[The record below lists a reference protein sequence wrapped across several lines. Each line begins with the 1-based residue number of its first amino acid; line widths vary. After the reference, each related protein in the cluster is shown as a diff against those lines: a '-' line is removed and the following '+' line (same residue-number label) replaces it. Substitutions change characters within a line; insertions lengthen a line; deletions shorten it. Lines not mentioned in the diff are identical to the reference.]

1 MTEEERIEEE
11 RVQADIER
19 FDSISKDMPDDGDV
33 VEQIPIFSSSDMQS
47 VIEDGKKKP
56 PIRRLW
62 GDFWWENELVF
73 LFADSGIGK
82 SILATQ
88 IACEIARG
96 ESECMEVEMPPQK
109 VLYFDFELSD
119 RQIARRYANA
129 DFPKSF
135 IRSTKSEDIDS
146 ETFSMN
152 MIDGI
157 REELENTGAGIMILD
172 NLSYLSTQTAEAEY
186 AGMIMDGLTRLKR
199 EKNISI
205 MVIAHTPKI
214 EEWKPLSKTNM
225 AGSKILSNFADG
237 VFAIG
242 RTKTGGRYM
251 KLLKTRMVSEP
262 DEKSLLPYFNI
273 VSEPYLRFDKVGE
286 DTERKLLMGKPAKEF
301 FASIWNRKETDP
313 IPLNELVKLIV
324 SKDSTKNTDKAKES
338 NARKRIERGIKYGT
352 LTKDEMKNIYLKPE
366 S

>member
-1 MTEEERIEEE
+1 MTEEKQI
-11 RVQADIER
+11 Q
-19 FDSISKDMPDDGDV
+19 DSIELLEQNALPIPDDGDM
-33 VEQIPIFSSSDMQS
+33 VEQIPLFSSSDMQS

-56 PIRRLW
+56 PIHRLW

-73 LFADSGIGK
+73 LFADNGIGK

-88 IACEIARG
+88 IAYDIAKG
-96 ESECMEVEMPPQK
+96 KSECSEVEMPPQA

-119 RQIARRYANA
+119 RQLARRYKNA
-129 DFPKSF
+129 KFPKNLVRCT
-135 IRSTKSEDIDS
+135 ISEEVDS
-146 ETFSMN
+146 EEFSMN
-152 MIDGI
+152 VIDGI
-157 REELENTGAGIMILD
+157 RSKLLDTGAKVMILD

-186 AGMIMDGLTRLKR
+186 AGVIMDGLTRLKR
-199 EKNISI
+199 ELNISI

-242 RTKTGGRYM
+242 RTRNGGRYL

-273 VSEPYLRFDKVGE
+273 ISEPYLHFE
-286 DTERKLLMGKPAKEF
+286 KLVMK
-301 FASIWNRKETDP
+301 
-313 IPLNELVKLIV
+313 
-324 SKDSTKNTDKAKES
+324 
-338 NARKRIERGIKYGT
+338 RKR
-352 LTKDEMKNIYLKPE
+352 NYLWGNLQKIFLHFYLG
-366 S
+366 

>member
-1 MTEEERIEEE
+1 MTEEELI
-11 RVQADIER
+11 QANIDKFEN
-19 FDSISKDMPDDGDV
+19 DAPPLPDDGDM
-33 VEQIPIFSSSDMQS
+33 VEQIPLFSSSDMQS

-56 PIRRLW
+56 PIHRLW

-88 IACEIARG
+88 IAYEIAKG
-96 ESECMEVEMPPQK
+96 ESECADVELNPQT

-119 RQIARRYANA
+119 RQLARRYQNAN
-129 DFPKSF
+129 FPKSL
-135 IRSTKSEDIDS
+135 IRCTISDDVDSED
-146 ETFSMN
+146 FSMN
-152 MIDGI
+152 VIEGI
-157 REELENTGAGIMILD
+157 RDKLLGTKAKVMILD

-186 AGMIMDGLTRLKR
+186 AGVIMDGLTRLKR
-199 EKNISI
+199 ELNISI

-242 RTKTGGRYM
+242 RTKTGGRYL

-273 VSEPYLRFDKVGE
+273 VAEPYLHFEKVGDE
-286 DTERKLLMGKPAKEF
+286 TERKLLMGKPAKEF
-301 FASIWNRKETDP
+301 FSSIWDRAVAEP

-324 SKDSTKNTDKAKES
+324 SKDNSKNSVKSKDG
-338 NARKRIERGIKYGT
+338 NARKRIDRGIKYGT
-352 LTKDEMKNIYLKPE
+352 LRKDELKNIYLKADN
-366 S
+366 

>member
-1 MTEEERIEEE
+1 
-11 RVQADIER
+11 
-19 FDSISKDMPDDGDV
+19 
-33 VEQIPIFSSSDMQS
+33 MQS

-56 PIRRLW
+56 PIHRLW

-88 IACEIARG
+88 IAYEIANG
-96 ESECMEVEMPPQK
+96 ESECVDIETEPQK

-119 RQIARRYANA
+119 RQLARRYANA
-129 DFPKSF
+129 DFPDKF
-135 IRSTKSEDIDS
+135 IRGSISDDISQD
-146 ETFSMN
+146 ELSMG
-152 MIDGI
+152 MLEGI
-157 REELENTGAGIMILD
+157 CDKLIETGAKVMILD

-186 AGMIMDGLTRLKR
+186 AGAIMDGLTRIKR
-199 EKNISI
+199 DMGISV

-242 RTKTGGRYM
+242 RTKSGGRYL

-273 VSEPYLRFDKVGE
+273 VAEPYLHFEKVGDE
-286 DTERKLLMGKPAKEF
+286 TEKKLLMGKPAKDF
-301 FASIWNRKETDP
+301 FSAIWDRGTSEP
-313 IPLNELVKLIV
+313 IPLLELVKLIV
-324 SKDSTKNTDKAKES
+324 SKDNSKNSAKS
-338 NARKRIERGIKYGT
+338 KDGNARKRIDRAIKYGA
-352 LTKDEMKNIYLKPE
+352 LEKDELKNIYLKTE
-366 S
+366 D

>member
-1 MTEEERIEEE
+1 MTEEGQI
-11 RVQADIER
+11 QADIER
-19 FDSISKDMPDDGDV
+19 YENSTTSIPDDGDI
-33 VEQIPIFSSSDMQS
+33 VEQANVFSSSTMQS

-56 PIRRLW
+56 PIHRLW

-88 IACEIARG
+88 IAYEICKG
-96 ESECMEVEMPPQK
+96 KSEYVEVETEPQK

-119 RQIARRYANA
+119 RQLARRYANA
-129 DFPKSF
+129 NFPDTF
-135 IRSTKSEDIDS
+135 IRSAISEEISQD
-146 ETFSMN
+146 ELSMG

-157 REELENTGAGIMILD
+157 RDKLLDTGAKVMILD

-186 AGMIMDGLTRLKR
+186 AGAIMDGLTRIKR
-199 EKNISI
+199 EMGISI

-214 EEWKPLSKTNM
+214 EENKPLSKTNM

-242 RTKTGGRYM
+242 RTKSGVRYL

-273 VSEPYLRFDKVGE
+273 MADPYLHFDKVGE
-286 DTERKLLMGKPAKEF
+286 ETERKLLMGKPAKDF
-301 FASIWNRKETDP
+301 FGALWDREHSEP
-313 IPLNELVKLIV
+313 IPLLELVKLIV
-324 SKDSTKNTDKAKES
+324 SNDKTKNSVKAKDG
-338 NARKRIERGIKYGT
+338 NARKRIDRAIKFGA
-352 LTKDEMKNIYLKPE
+352 LRKDDMKNVWLKQE
-366 S
+366 E

>member
-1 MTEEERIEEE
+1 MTEEEQI
-11 RVQADIER
+11 QADIER
-19 FDSISKDMPDDGDV
+19 FDKRGCDIPDDGDV
-33 VEQIPIFSSSDMQS
+33 VEQIPLFSSSDMQS

-56 PIRRLW
+56 PIHRLW

-88 IACEIARG
+88 IAYEIAKG
-96 ESECMEVEMPPQK
+96 ESECMDVEMNPQS

-119 RQIARRYANA
+119 RQLARRYQNA
-129 DFPKSF
+129 DFPKSL
-135 IRSTKSEDIDS
+135 IRCTISENVDS
-146 ETFSMN
+146 EEFSMN
-152 MIDGI
+152 VIEGI
-157 REELENTGAGIMILD
+157 KDKLLDTKAKVMILD
-172 NLSYLSTQTAEAEY
+172 NLSFLSTQTSEAEY
-186 AGMIMDGLTRLKR
+186 AGAIMDGLTRLKR
-199 EKNISI
+199 EMCISI

-242 RTKTGGRYM
+242 RTKTGGRYL

-273 VSEPYLRFDKVGE
+273 VSEPYLHFEKVGE
-286 DTERKLLMGKPAKEF
+286 ETEKKLLMGKPAKEF
-301 FASIWNRKETDP
+301 FSSIWDRNTIEP

-324 SKDSTKNTDKAKES
+324 SKDHSKSTDKAKDG
-338 NARKRIERGIKYGT
+338 NARKRIDRGIKYGT
-352 LTKDEMKNIYLKPE
+352 LRKDELKNIYLKADN
-366 S
+366 

>member
-1 MTEEERIEEE
+1 MTEEEQI
-11 RVQADIER
+11 QADIER
-19 FDSISKDMPDDGDV
+19 FEQRGSDIPDNGDI
-33 VEQIPIFSSSDMQS
+33 VEQPPLFASSDMQS

-56 PIRRLW
+56 PIHRLW

-88 IACEIARG
+88 IACEIAKG
-96 ESECMEVEMPPQK
+96 ESECVDVEAPPQT

-119 RQIARRYANA
+119 RQLARRYGNA
-129 DFPKSF
+129 GFPKSL
-135 IRSTKSEDIDS
+135 IRCTMSEDVDS
-146 ETFSMN
+146 EEFNMN
-152 MIDGI
+152 VIDGI
-157 REELENTGAGIMILD
+157 RDKLLDTGAKVMILD

-186 AGMIMDGLTRLKR
+186 AGVIMDGLTRIKR
-199 EKNISI
+199 EMGVSI

-214 EEWKPLSKTNM
+214 EEGKPLSKTNM

-242 RTKTGGRYM
+242 RTRNGGRYL

-273 VSEPYLRFDKVGE
+273 VAEPYLHFDKVGNE
-286 DTERKLLMGKPAKEF
+286 TERKLLMGKPAKEF
-301 FASIWNRKETDP
+301 FSSIWDRGTTEP
-313 IPLNELVKLIV
+313 IPLGELVKLIV
-324 SKDSTKNTDKAKES
+324 SKDNSKNTAKS
-338 NARKRIERGIKYGT
+338 KDGNARKRIDRGIKYGT
-352 LTKDEMKNIYLKPE
+352 LRKDELKNIYLKAE
-366 S
+366 V

>member
-1 MTEEERIEEE
+1 MTEEEQIE
-11 RVQADIER
+11 ADIER
-19 FDSISKDMPDDGDV
+19 FDSRGKDMPDDGDV
-33 VEQIPIFSSSDMQS
+33 VEEVPIFSSTDMQS
-47 VIEDGKKKP
+47 VIEEGKSKP
-56 PIRRLW
+56 PIHRLW

-88 IACEIARG
+88 IAHEIAIG
-96 ESECMEVEMPPQK
+96 ESESVEVEMPPQK

-119 RQIARRYANA
+119 RQLARRYANA
-129 DFPKSF
+129 DFPKNF
-135 IRSTKSEDIDS
+135 IRSVKSEEVDS

-152 MIDGI
+152 VINGI
-157 REELENTGAGIMILD
+157 RDELIDSEAKVMILD

-186 AGMIMDGLTRLKR
+186 AGAIMDGLTRLKR
-199 EKNISI
+199 DMGISI

-242 RTKTGGRYM
+242 RTKTGGRYL

-273 VSEPYLRFDKVGE
+273 VAEPYLHFEKVGDE
-286 DTERKLLMGKPAKEF
+286 TERKLLMGKPAKEF
-301 FASIWNRKETDP
+301 FASIWDRKESDP
-313 IPLNELVKLIV
+313 IPLNELVKMIV
-324 SKDSTKNTDKAKES
+324 SRDSSKNTDKAKEG
-338 NARKRIERGIKYGT
+338 NARKRVERGIKFGT
-352 LTKDEMKNIYLKPE
+352 LRKDEMKNIYLKLE

>member
-1 MTEEERIEEE
+1 MTEEEQM
-11 RVQADIER
+11 QADIER
-19 FDSISKDMPDDGDV
+19 FEQKCNLIPDEGDMV
-33 VEQIPIFSSSDMQS
+33 VQTPLFASSDMQS

-56 PIRRLW
+56 PIHRLW

-88 IACEIARG
+88 IAYEIAEG
-96 ESECMEVEMPPQK
+96 ESECMDVEIEPQT

-119 RQIARRYANA
+119 RQLARRYGNA
-129 DFPKSF
+129 DFPKSL
-135 IRSTKSEDIDS
+135 IRCTISEDVDS
-146 ETFSMN
+146 EEFSMN
-152 MIDGI
+152 VIEGIKDKLID
-157 REELENTGAGIMILD
+157 TGAKVMILD

-186 AGMIMDGLTRLKR
+186 AGAIMDGLTRLKR
-199 EKNISI
+199 ELNISI

-242 RTKTGGRYM
+242 RTKTGGRYL

-273 VSEPYLRFDKVGE
+273 VAEPYLHFEKVGDE
-286 DTERKLLMGKPAKEF
+286 TEKKLLMGKPAKDF
-301 FASIWNRKETDP
+301 FSSIWNRTVAEP

-324 SKDSTKNTDKAKES
+324 SKDNSRNTDKAKDG
-338 NARKRIERGIKYGT
+338 NARKRIDRAIKYGA
-352 LTKDEMKNIYLKPE
+352 LRKDELKNIYLKAE
-366 S
+366 Q

>member
-1 MTEEERIEEE
+1 MTEEEQITQSEEQFE
-11 RVQADIER
+11 HNKAIQ
-19 FDSISKDMPDDGDV
+19 MLDDGDI
-33 VEQIPIFSSSDMQS
+33 VEQVPLFDSSDMQS
-47 VIEDGKKKP
+47 VIDGGKKKP
-56 PIRRLW
+56 PIHRLW

-88 IACEIARG
+88 IAYEIAKG
-96 ESECMEVEMPPQK
+96 ESECVGVESEPQT

-119 RQIARRYANA
+119 RQLARRYGNA
-129 DFPKSF
+129 KFPKSL
-135 IRSTKSEDIDS
+135 IRCTISENMDS
-146 ETFSMN
+146 DYFSMN
-152 MIDGI
+152 VIDGI
-157 REELENTGAGIMILD
+157 KDKLIDTGAKVMILD

-186 AGMIMDGLTRLKR
+186 AGIIMDGLTRLKR
-199 EKNISI
+199 EMKISI

-242 RTKTGGRYM
+242 RTKVGGRYL

-273 VSEPYLRFDKVGE
+273 VSEPYLHFEKVGDE
-286 DTERKLLMGKPAKEF
+286 TERKLLMGKPAKEF
-301 FASIWNRKETDP
+301 FSSIWDRGTTEP
-313 IPLNELVKLIV
+313 IPLGELVKLIV
-324 SKDSTKNTDKAKES
+324 SKDNSKNTDKAKDG

-352 LTKDEMKNIYLKPE
+352 LKKDELKNIYLKTE
-366 S
+366 E

>member
-1 MTEEERIEEE
+1 MTEEKQI
-11 RVQADIER
+11 Q
-19 FDSISKDMPDDGDV
+19 DSMGLPGQNALPIPDDGDM
-33 VEQIPIFSSSDMQS
+33 VEQIPLFSSSDMQS

-56 PIRRLW
+56 PIHRLW

-73 LFADSGIGK
+73 LFADNGTGK

-88 IACEIARG
+88 IAYDIAKG
-96 ESECMEVEMPPQK
+96 KSECSEVEMPPQA

-119 RQIARRYANA
+119 RQLARRYKNA
-129 DFPKSF
+129 RFPKNLVRCT
-135 IRSTKSEDIDS
+135 ISEEVDS
-146 ETFSMN
+146 EEFSMN
-152 MIDGI
+152 VIDGI
-157 REELENTGAGIMILD
+157 RSKLLDTGAKVMILD

-186 AGMIMDGLTRLKR
+186 AGVIMDGLTRLKR
-199 EKNISI
+199 ELNISI

-242 RTKTGGRYM
+242 RTRNGGRYL

-273 VSEPYLRFDKVGE
+273 ISEPYLHFEKVGDE
-286 DTERKLLMGKPAKEF
+286 TERKLLMGKPAKDF
-301 FASIWNRKETDP
+301 FTSIWDRDTTSP
-313 IPLNELVKLIV
+313 IPLNELVRLII
-324 SKDSTKNTDKAKES
+324 SKDNSRNTIKAKDG
-338 NARKRIERGIKYGT
+338 NARKRIDRAIKYGS
-352 LTKDEMKNIYLKPE
+352 LRKDELKNVFLKTE
-366 S
+366 D

>member
-1 MTEEERIEEE
+1 MTEEEQI
-11 RVQADIER
+11 QSDIER
-19 FDSISKDMPDDGDV
+19 FENNTSTIPDDGDT
-33 VEQIPIFSSSDMQS
+33 VEQIPLFNSSDMQS

-56 PIRRLW
+56 PIHRLW

-88 IACEIARG
+88 IAYEIAKG
-96 ESECMEVEMPPQK
+96 ESECTEVEMPPQT

-119 RQIARRYANA
+119 RQLARRYKNA
-129 DFPKSF
+129 KFPKNLVRCT
-135 IRSTKSEDIDS
+135 ISEEVDR
-146 ETFSMN
+146 EEFSLN
-152 MIDGI
+152 VIDGI
-157 REELENTGAGIMILD
+157 RSKLLDKRAKVMILD

-186 AGMIMDGLTRLKR
+186 AGVIMDGLTRLKR
-199 EKNISI
+199 ELNISI

-242 RTKTGGRYM
+242 RTKSGGRYL

-273 VSEPYLRFDKVGE
+273 VAEPYLHFEKVGDE
-286 DTERKLLMGKPAKEF
+286 TERKLLMGKPAKEF
-301 FASIWNRKETDP
+301 FSSIWDRAVTEP

-324 SKDSTKNTDKAKES
+324 SKDSSKNTSKNKDG
-338 NARKRIERGIKYGT
+338 NARKRIDRAVKYGT
-352 LTKDEMKNIYLKPE
+352 LKKDDLKNVYLKAD

>member
-1 MTEEERIEEE
+1 MTKEEQI
-11 RVQADIER
+11 QADIER
-19 FDSISKDMPDDGDV
+19 FEQRSCDIPDDGDI
-33 VEQIPIFSSSDMQS
+33 VEQVPLFSSSDMQS

-56 PIRRLW
+56 PIHRLW

-88 IACEIARG
+88 IAYEIAKG
-96 ESECMEVEMPPQK
+96 ESECMDVEMKPQG

-119 RQIARRYANA
+119 RQLARRYQNA
-129 DFPKSF
+129 DFPKSL
-135 IRSTKSEDIDS
+135 IRCTISDNVGSDE
-146 ETFSMN
+146 FSMN
-152 MIDGI
+152 VIEGI
-157 REELENTGAGIMILD
+157 KDKLLDTGAKVMILD
-172 NLSYLSTQTAEAEY
+172 NLSFLSTQTSEAEY
-186 AGMIMDGLTRLKR
+186 AGAIMDGLTRLKR
-199 EKNISI
+199 EMCISI

-242 RTKTGGRYM
+242 RTKTGGRYL

-262 DEKSLLPYFNI
+262 DERSLLPYFNI
-273 VSEPYLRFDKVGE
+273 VSEPYLHFEKVGE
-286 DTERKLLMGKPAKEF
+286 ETEKKLLMGKPAKEF
-301 FASIWNRKETDP
+301 FSSIWDRGTTEH

-324 SKDSTKNTDKAKES
+324 SKDKSKNTDKTKDG
-338 NARKRIERGIKYGT
+338 NARKRIDRGIKYGT
-352 LTKDEMKNIYLKPE
+352 LRKDELKNIYLKTE
-366 S
+366 E

>member
-1 MTEEERIEEE
+1 MTEEELIIEADKYMDE
-11 RVQADIER
+11 RLSPPIE
-19 FDSISKDMPDDGDV
+19 DLGV
-33 VEQIPIFSSSDMQS
+33 VEQTPLFASSDMQS

-56 PIRRLW
+56 PIHRLW

-88 IACEIARG
+88 IAYEIAEG
-96 ESECMEVEMPPQK
+96 ESECMDVEIEPQT
-109 VLYFDFELSD
+109 VLYFDFELSE
-119 RQIARRYANA
+119 RQLARRYGNA
-129 DFPKSF
+129 DFPKSL
-135 IRSTKSEDIDS
+135 IRCTISEEVDS
-146 ETFSMN
+146 EEFSMN
-152 MIDGI
+152 VIEGIKDKLID
-157 REELENTGAGIMILD
+157 TGAKVMILD

-186 AGMIMDGLTRLKR
+186 AGAIMDGLTRLKR
-199 EKNISI
+199 EMKISI

-242 RTKTGGRYM
+242 RTKTGGRYL

-273 VSEPYLRFDKVGE
+273 VAEPYLHFEKVGDE
-286 DTERKLLMGKPAKEF
+286 TERKLLMGKPAKDF
-301 FASIWNRKETDP
+301 FSSIWDRAVAEP

-324 SKDSTKNTDKAKES
+324 SKDSSKNTSKAKDG
-338 NARKRIERGIKYGT
+338 NARKRIDRAVKYGA
-352 LTKDEMKNIYLKPE
+352 LRKDELKNIYLKTE
-366 S
+366 V

>member
-1 MTEEERIEEE
+1 MIEEQI
-11 RVQADIER
+11 QADIEH
-19 FDSISKDMPDDGDV
+19 FEQKNALIPDNGDI
-33 VEQIPIFSSSDMQS
+33 VEQIPLFASSDMQS

-88 IACEIARG
+88 IAYEIAKG
-96 ESECMEVEMPPQK
+96 ESECAEVEVGPQT
-109 VLYFDFELSD
+109 VLYFDFELSE
-119 RQIARRYANA
+119 RQLARRYKNA
-129 DFPKSF
+129 HFPKGL
-135 IRSTKSEDIDS
+135 IRCTISEEVDS
-146 ETFSMN
+146 DDFSMN
-152 MIDGI
+152 VIDGI
-157 REELENTGAGIMILD
+157 KDKLLDTGAKVMILD

-186 AGMIMDGLTRLKR
+186 AGVIMDGLTRLKR
-199 EKNISI
+199 ELKISI

-242 RTKTGGRYM
+242 RTKTGGRYL

-262 DEKSLLPYFNI
+262 DERALLPYFNI
-273 VSEPYLRFDKVGE
+273 VSEPYLHFEKVGDE
-286 DTERKLLMGKPAKEF
+286 TERKLLMGKPAKEF
-301 FASIWNRKETDP
+301 FSSIWDRGTTEP
-313 IPLNELVKLIV
+313 IPLGELVKLIV
-324 SKDSTKNTDKAKES
+324 SKDNSKNTAKS
-338 NARKRIERGIKYGT
+338 KDGNARKRIDRGIKYGT
-352 LTKDEMKNIYLKPE
+352 LRKDELKNIYLNME
-366 S
+366 V

>member
-1 MTEEERIEEE
+1 MAEEELLIDTEKYLDEHLSP
-11 RVQADIER
+11 I
-19 FDSISKDMPDDGDV
+19 PDTEDV
-33 VEQIPIFSSSDMQS
+33 VEPVLLFNSSDMQS
-47 VIEDGKKKP
+47 VIEEGKKKP
-56 PIRRLW
+56 PIHRLW

-88 IACEIARG
+88 IAYEIAKG
-96 ESECMEVEMPPQK
+96 ESECVEVEMQPQS

-119 RQIARRYANA
+119 RQLARRYQNA
-129 DFPKSF
+129 DFPKCL
-135 IRSTKSEDIDS
+135 IRCAIAENVDS
-146 ETFSMN
+146 EEFSMN
-152 MIDGI
+152 VIEGI
-157 REELENTGAGIMILD
+157 KDKLLDTGAKVMILD
-172 NLSYLSTQTAEAEY
+172 NLSYLSTQTADAEY
-186 AGMIMDGLTRLKR
+186 AGVIMDGLTRLKR
-199 EKNISI
+199 ELKISI

-242 RTKTGGRYM
+242 RTRVGGRYL

-273 VSEPYLRFDKVGE
+273 VSEPYLHFEKVGDE
-286 DTERKLLMGKPAKEF
+286 TEKKLLMGKPAKDF
-301 FASIWNRKETDP
+301 FSSIWDRATTEP

-324 SKDSTKNTDKAKES
+324 SKDNSKNSAKS
-338 NARKRIERGIKYGT
+338 KGGNARKRIERAIKYGA
-352 LTKDEMKNIYLKPE
+352 LRKDELKNIYLKME
-366 S
+366 Q

>member
-1 MTEEERIEEE
+1 MTEEEQI
-11 RVQADIER
+11 QADIER
-19 FDSISKDMPDDGDV
+19 FEQRGSHIPDDGDM
-33 VEQIPIFSSSDMQS
+33 VEQTNVFSSSTMQN

-56 PIRRLW
+56 PIHRLW

-88 IACEIARG
+88 IAYEIAKG
-96 ESECMEVEMPPQK
+96 KSEYVEIETEPQK

-119 RQIARRYANA
+119 RQLARRYANA
-129 DFPKSF
+129 EFPDTF
-135 IRSTKSEDIDS
+135 IRGAISDDISQD
-146 ETFSMN
+146 ELSMG

-157 REELENTGAGIMILD
+157 CDKLVDTGAKVMIID

-186 AGMIMDGLTRLKR
+186 AGAIMDGLTRIKR
-199 EKNISI
+199 DMGISM

-242 RTKTGGRYM
+242 RTKSGGRYL

-273 VSEPYLRFDKVGE
+273 VAEPYLHFDKVGDE
-286 DTERKLLMGKPAKEF
+286 TEKKLLMGKPAKDF
-301 FASIWNRKETDP
+301 FSAIWDRDLKEP
-313 IPLNELVKLIV
+313 IPLLELVKLVV
-324 SKDSTKNTDKAKES
+324 SKDNTKNGAKAKEG
-338 NARKRIERGIKYGT
+338 NARKRIDRAVKYGS
-352 LTKDEMKNIYLKPE
+352 LVKDESKNIYLKVE
-366 S
+366 G

>member
-1 MTEEERIEEE
+1 MTEEEQI
-11 RVQADIER
+11 QADIER
-19 FDSISKDMPDDGDV
+19 FEQRSGDIPDDGDV
-33 VEQIPIFSSSDMQS
+33 VEQVPLFSSSDMQS
-47 VIEDGKKKP
+47 VIDGGKKKP
-56 PIRRLW
+56 PIHRLW

-88 IACEIARG
+88 IACEIAKG
-96 ESECMEVEMPPQK
+96 ESECMDVEMHPQS

-119 RQIARRYANA
+119 RQLARRYQNA
-129 DFPKSF
+129 DFPKSL
-135 IRSTKSEDIDS
+135 IRCTISEEVDS
-146 ETFSMN
+146 DEFNMN
-152 MIDGI
+152 VIEGI
-157 REELENTGAGIMILD
+157 KDKLLDTGAKVMILD

-186 AGMIMDGLTRLKR
+186 AGAIMDGLTRLKR
-199 EKNISI
+199 EMNISI

-242 RTKTGGRYM
+242 RTKTGGRYL

-273 VSEPYLRFDKVGE
+273 VADPYLHFEKVGE
-286 DTERKLLMGKPAKEF
+286 ETEKKLLMGKPAREF
-301 FASIWNRKETDP
+301 FSSIWNRGTTEP

-324 SKDSTKNTDKAKES
+324 SKDKSKNADKTKDG
-338 NARKRIERGIKYGT
+338 NARKRIDRGIKYGT
-352 LTKDEMKNIYLKPE
+352 LRKDELKNIYLKTE
-366 S
+366 E

>member
-1 MTEEERIEEE
+1 MTEEELI
-11 RVQADIER
+11 QADIDKLEN
-19 FDSISKDMPDDGDV
+19 DAHPLPDDGDM
-33 VEQIPIFSSSDMQS
+33 VEQVPLFSSSDMQS
-47 VIEDGKKKP
+47 VIEDGKKKS
-56 PIRRLW
+56 PIHRLW

-88 IACEIARG
+88 IAYEIAKG
-96 ESECMEVEMPPQK
+96 ESECVDVELNPQT

-119 RQIARRYANA
+119 RQLARRYQNAN
-129 DFPKSF
+129 FPKSL
-135 IRSTKSEDIDS
+135 IRCTISDDVDSED
-146 ETFSMN
+146 FSMN
-152 MIDGI
+152 VIEGI
-157 REELENTGAGIMILD
+157 RDKLLDTKAKVMILD

-186 AGMIMDGLTRLKR
+186 AGVIMDSLTRLKR
-199 EKNISI
+199 ELNISI

-242 RTKTGGRYM
+242 RTKTGGRYL

-273 VSEPYLRFDKVGE
+273 VAEPYLHFEKVGDE
-286 DTERKLLMGKPAKEF
+286 TERKLLMGKPAKEF
-301 FASIWNRKETDP
+301 FSSIWDRAVAEP

-324 SKDSTKNTDKAKES
+324 SKDNSKNSVKSKDG
-338 NARKRIERGIKYGT
+338 NARKRIDRGIKYGT
-352 LTKDEMKNIYLKPE
+352 LRKDELKNIYLKADN
-366 S
+366 

>member
-1 MTEEERIEEE
+1 MTEEEQI
-11 RVQADIER
+11 QADIER
-19 FDSISKDMPDDGDV
+19 YENISASIPDDGDM
-33 VEQIPIFSSSDMQS
+33 VEQANVFSSSTMQS

-56 PIRRLW
+56 PIHRLW

-88 IACEIARG
+88 IAYEICKG
-96 ESECMEVEMPPQK
+96 ESEYVEVETEPQK

-119 RQIARRYANA
+119 RQLARRYANA
-129 DFPKSF
+129 EFPDTF
-135 IRSTKSEDIDS
+135 IRSAISEDISQD
-146 ETFSMN
+146 ELSMG
-152 MIDGI
+152 MIDGM
-157 REELENTGAGIMILD
+157 RDKMLEMGAKVMILD

-186 AGMIMDGLTRLKR
+186 AGVIMDGLTRIKR
-199 EKNISI
+199 EMGISI

-214 EEWKPLSKTNM
+214 EENKPLSKTNM

-242 RTKTGGRYM
+242 RTKSGGRYL

-273 VSEPYLRFDKVGE
+273 VAEPYLHFDKVGDE
-286 DTERKLLMGKPAKEF
+286 TERKLLMGKPAKDF
-301 FASIWNRKETDP
+301 FGALWDRETSEP
-313 IPLNELVKLIV
+313 IPLLELVKLIV
-324 SKDSTKNTDKAKES
+324 SNDKTKNSAKAKDG
-338 NARKRIERGIKYGT
+338 NARKRIDRAIKFGA
-352 LTKDEMKNIYLKPE
+352 LKKDELKNIYLKTDN
-366 S
+366 